1 MTDAVGYELAGQANA
16 LLFMKSNFMGVNS
29 QMISN
34 IKDTLLVSLLMIASL
49 SYVENAIA
57 GPYSGALYQ
66 GQNFVGTYTADIGDC
81 NAVLEHHQNQL
92 KLLGWQVSE
101 AEEEAWG
108 LVLIAKRPDD
118 RRIVIQCNWG

>member
-1 MTDAVGYELAGQANA
+1 MTDAVGYELAGHASA

-57 GPYSGALYQ
+57 GPSVGPCTRAKILWVRIRPAL
-66 GQNFVGTYTADIGDC
+66 A
-81 NAVLEHHQNQL
+81 
-92 KLLGWQVSE
+92 
-101 AEEEAWG
+101 
-108 LVLIAKRPDD
+108 IAT
-118 RRIVIQCNWG
+118 QC

>member
-1 MTDAVGYELAGQANA
+1 MTDAVVYELAGHASA
-16 LLFMKSNFMGVNS
+16 LLFVRSNFMGVNS

-66 GQNFVGTYTADIGDC
+66 GQNFVGTYTAL
-81 NAVLEHHQNQL
+81 A
-92 KLLGWQVSE
+92 
-101 AEEEAWG
+101 
-108 LVLIAKRPDD
+108 IAT
-118 RRIVIQCNWG
+118 QC

>member
-1 MTDAVGYELAGQANA
+1 MTDAVSCERAEHPSARHGVTLG
-16 LLFMKSNFMGVNS
+16 FMGVNS

-49 SYVENAIA
+49 SYVEQAIA

-66 GQNFVGTYTADIGDC
+66 GQNFVGTYTAGIGDC

-101 AEEEAWG
+101 AEEEVWG
-108 LVLIAKRPDD
+108 LVLVAKNRED